1 MTVGQAFA
9 AELQHELVATRKL
22 IALLPDA
29 KAAWKPHAKS
39 MTAGGL
45 ALHLANLAGMASQI
59 VSTPEL
65 DFAPPGGPPWTPPV
79 FTSVAAILAEL
90 DQHGAKSV
98 AALAAAGDA
107 TMQED
112 WSLKMGGAVIFT
124 MPRAQAVRTVVIS
137 HGIHHRG
144 QLDVYLRLLD
154 IPLPQ
159 IYGPS
164 ADAPM

>member
-1 MTVGQAFA
+1 MTIGQTFA
-9 AELQHELVATRKL
+9 AELQNELVATRKL

-29 KAAWKPHAKS
+29 KAGWQPHAKS

-45 ALHLANLAGMASQI
+45 ALHLAGITGMASQI
-59 VSTPEL
+59 VSAAEL
-65 DFAPPGGPPWTPPV
+65 DFSPPGGPPWTPPV

-90 DQHGAKSV
+90 DLHGAKAV
-98 AALAAAGDA
+98 AALNAASDA
-107 TMQED
+107 AMQEA
-112 WSLKMGGAVIFT
+112 WSLKNGGVVIFT
-124 MPRAQAVRTVVIS
+124 MPRAQAIRIVTLN
-137 HGIHHRG
+137 HAIHHRG

-159 IYGPS
+159 VYGPS